1 MHTRLGQALEDKKLS
16 EAEAKTYEVVD
27 TFWKQV
33 WRMWKDKGQSD
44 HKQGCRIC
52 VSVSALLTGTFLF
65 CQALFMSDPKWPKY
79 DPK

>member
-33 WRMWKDKGQSD
+33 WRMGKDKGQSD
-44 HKQGCRIC
+44 NKSKIILIYPVIYAH
-52 VSVSALLTGTFLF
+52 
-65 CQALFMSDPKWPKY
+65 
-79 DPK
+79 